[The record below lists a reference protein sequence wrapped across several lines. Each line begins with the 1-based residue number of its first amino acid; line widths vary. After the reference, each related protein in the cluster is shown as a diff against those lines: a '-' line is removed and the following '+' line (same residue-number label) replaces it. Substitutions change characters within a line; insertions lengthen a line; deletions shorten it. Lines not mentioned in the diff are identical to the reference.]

1 MNQASTPAAEIWLVD
16 DEPEIRSILCDYLTH
31 AGYVC
36 REFEHGEA
44 MLAAL
49 AEGAQAAEPALILL
63 DIMMPGM
70 DGLEVCR
77 TLRERSKV
85 PVLFLTARHDE
96 FDRILGLKLG
106 ADDYLVKPISPRE
119 VVARVEAMLRR
130 IQWQGKEQEK
140 VSSPLELNHNALE
153 VRIDGVLLT
162 LTVVEFRLLATL
174 NEKPGRV
181 FKRNELINAAY
192 DDHRI
197 VSDRTVDSHIKNLRA
212 KMAEAAPKRELIQSV
227 YGMGYKLL
235 ISTDTP

>member
-1 MNQASTPAAEIWLVD
+1 MSLTNLQPAEIWLVD
-16 DEPEIRSILCDYLTH
+16 DEPEIRSILRDYLTH

-49 AEGAQAAEPALILL
+49 ISEAQPALILL

-130 IQWQGKEQEK
+130 VNWQEK
-140 VSSPLELNHNALE
+140 EDAALSNPLELDNEALE
-153 VRIDGVLLT
+153 ARVDGVLLA

-174 NEKPGRV
+174 NNKPGRV
-181 FKRNELINAAY
+181 FKRDELINAAY

-212 KMAEAAPKRELIQSV
+212 KIAEAAPQRELIQSV
-227 YGMGYKLL
+227 YGMGYKLVPA
-235 ISTDTP
+235 S

>member
-1 MNQASTPAAEIWLVD
+1 MSLTNLQPAEIWLAD
-16 DEPEIRSILCDYLTH
+16 DEPEIRSILRDYLTH

-49 AEGAQAAEPALILL
+49 ISEAQPALILL

-130 IQWQGKEQEK
+130 VNWQEK
-140 VSSPLELNHNALE
+140 EDAALSNPLELDNEALE
-153 VRIDGVLLT
+153 ARVDGVLLA

-174 NEKPGRV
+174 SNKPGRV
-181 FKRNELINAAY
+181 FKRDELINAAY

-212 KMAEAAPKRELIQSV
+212 KIAEAAPQRELIQSV

-235 ISTDTP
+235 NTPTLN